1 VDRWTGIQVIR
12 RRVDYADSNM
22 KKPRLV
28 ILSATTE
35 SLRGR
40 SRVRVNEAYTSAIA
54 AAGLIPLVLPP
65 VDAAIATASLDGVA
79 GLVLTGGEDVGAEHF
94 GQAPHPTMG
103 TPHPGRDEYELAL
116 TRAARERRMPTLAI
130 CRGAQVVN
138 VALGGTLIQDI
149 PSLKPSAAD
158 HDQSKRRTERVHQIA
173 IDHGTSLANIV
184 GDTTIAVNSSH
195 HQAVDAVAPTLRVS
209 ATSPDGVIEA
219 LEPAHDDWWM
229 IAVQWHPEELT
240 STPEPWDRRLF
251 SAFAEAVRSGD

>member
-1 VDRWTGIQVIR
+1 
-12 RRVDYADSNM
+12 M
-22 KKPRLV
+22 
-28 ILSATTE
+28 
-35 SLRGR
+35 
-40 SRVRVNEAYTSAIA
+40 
-54 AAGLIPLVLPP
+54 
-65 VDAAIATASLDGVA
+65 
-79 GLVLTGGEDVGAEHF
+79 
-94 GQAPHPTMG
+94 
-103 TPHPGRDEYELAL
+103 PHPGRDEYELAL

-158 HDQSKRRTERVHQIA
+158 HDQSERRTERVHPIA
-173 IDHGTSLANIV
+173 IEHGSSLANIV
-184 GDTTIAVNSSH
+184 GDTSIAVNSSH

-219 LEPAHDDWWM
+219 LEPTHDDWWM

-240 STPEPWDRRLF
+240 GTPEPWDRRLF

>member
-1 VDRWTGIQVIR
+1 MKSWSVGH
-12 RRVDYADSNM
+12 ADSNM

-40 SRVRVNEAYTSAIA
+40 SRVRVNEAYTSALA
-54 AAGLIPLVLPP
+54 SAGLIPVILPP
-65 VDAAIATASLDGVA
+65 VDAAIATAALDGVA

-94 GQAPHPTMG
+94 GQHPHPAMG

-116 TRAARERRMPTLAI
+116 TRAARERRLPTLAI

-158 HDQSKRRTERVHQIA
+158 HDQSKRRTERVHPIA
-173 IDHGTSLANIV
+173 IEHGSSLAGIV
-184 GDTTIAVNSSH
+184 GDTSIAVNSSH

-209 ATSPDGVIEA
+209 ATGPDGVIEA
-219 LEPAHDDWWM
+219 LEPTHDDWWM

-240 STPEPWDRRLF
+240 GTPEPWDRRLF

>member
-1 VDRWTGIQVIR
+1 M
-12 RRVDYADSNM
+12 N
-22 KKPRLV
+22 KPRLV

-40 SRVRVNEAYTSAIA
+40 SRVRVNEAYTNALASV
-54 AAGLIPLVLPP
+54 GLIPLVLPP
-65 VDAAIATASLDGVA
+65 VDATMATASLDGVA

-94 GQAPHPTMG
+94 GQAPHPAMG

-116 TRAARERRMPTLAI
+116 THAAAERRLPTLAI

-149 PSLKPSAAD
+149 PSLKPLASD
-158 HDQSKRRTERVHQIA
+158 HDLSARRSERVHPLA
-173 IDHGTSLANIV
+173 IERGSSLANIV
-184 GDTTIAVNSSH
+184 GDTSITVNSSH
-195 HQAVDAVAPTLRVS
+195 HQAVDTVAPDLRIS
-209 ATSPDGVIEA
+209 ATSPDGIIEA
-219 LEPAHDDWWM
+219 LEPKSGDWWM

-240 STPEPWDRRLF
+240 ATPEPWDRRLF

>member
-1 VDRWTGIQVIR
+1 
-12 RRVDYADSNM
+12 M

-40 SRVRVNEAYTSAIA
+40 SRVRVNEAYTSALA
-54 AAGLIPLVLPP
+54 SAGLIPVVLPP
-65 VDAAIATASLDGVA
+65 VDAAIATAALDGIA

-94 GQAPHPTMG
+94 GQTPHPAMG

-116 TRAARERRMPTLAI
+116 ARAARERRIPTLAI
-130 CRGAQVVN
+130 CRGAQVIN

-149 PSLKPSAAD
+149 PSLRPSAAD
-158 HDQSKRRTERVHQIA
+158 HDQSNRRTERVHPIA
-173 IDHGTSLANIV
+173 IEGGTALASIV
-184 GDTTIAVNSSH
+184 GDTSIAVNSSH
-195 HQAVDAVAPTLRVS
+195 HQAVDLVAPTLRVS

-219 LEPAHDDWWM
+219 LEPTDDWWM

-240 STPEPWDRRLF
+240 ATPEPWDRRLF

>member
-1 VDRWTGIQVIR
+1 
-12 RRVDYADSNM
+12 M

-35 SLRGR
+35 SVRGR

-54 AAGLIPLVLPP
+54 SAGLIPVVLPP
-65 VDAAIATASLDGVA
+65 VDAAIAAAALDGAA

-94 GQAPHPTMG
+94 GQSPHPAMG
-103 TPHPGRDEYELAL
+103 VSHAGRDDCELAL
-116 TRAARERRMPTLAI
+116 TRAARDRRMPTLAI

-149 PSLKPSAAD
+149 PSLKPSAAE
-158 HDQSKRRTERVHQIA
+158 HDQSQRRTERVHPIA
-173 IDHGTSLANIV
+173 IEPGTSLASIV
-184 GDTTIAVNSSH
+184 GDTSIAVNSSH
-195 HQAVDAVAPTLRVS
+195 HQAVDAVAPGLRVS

-219 LEPAHDDWWM
+219 LEPAHDAWWM

-251 SAFAEAVRSGD
+251 SAFAEAVRAGD

>member
-1 VDRWTGIQVIR
+1 VDKPTGEQEVNS
-12 RRVDYADSNM
+12 DM

-40 SRVRVNEAYTSAIA
+40 SRVRVNEAYTSALVS
-54 AAGLIPLVLPP
+54 AGLIPVVLPP
-65 VDAAIATASLDGVA
+65 VDAAIATTALDGVA
-79 GLVLTGGEDVGAEHF
+79 GLVLTGGEDVGPEHF
-94 GQAPHPTMG
+94 GQHPHPAMG
-103 TPHPGRDEYELAL
+103 TPHRGRDEYELAL
-116 TRAARERRMPTLAI
+116 TRAARERRIPTLAI
-130 CRGAQVVN
+130 CRGAQIVN
-138 VALGGTLIQDI
+138 VALGGTLLQDI

-158 HDQSKRRTERVHQIA
+158 HDQSNRRTERVHPIA
-173 IDHGTSLANIV
+173 IERGSSLASIV
-184 GDTTIAVNSSH
+184 GDTSIAVNSSH
-195 HQAVDAVAPTLRVS
+195 HQAVDGVAPTLRVS

-240 STPEPWDRRLF
+240 GTPEPWDRRLF

>member
-1 VDRWTGIQVIR
+1 M
-12 RRVDYADSNM
+12 N
-22 KKPRLV
+22 KPRLV

-40 SRVRVNEAYTSAIA
+40 SRVRVNEAYTSALA
-54 AAGLIPLVLPP
+54 SVGLIPLVLPP
-65 VDAAIATASLDGVA
+65 VDAAMATAALDDVA

-94 GQAPHPTMG
+94 GQAAHPAMG

-116 TRAARERRMPTLAI
+116 ARSASERRMPTLAI

-149 PSLKPSAAD
+149 PSLRPSAAN
-158 HDQSKRRTERVHQIA
+158 HDLSARRAERVHALA
-173 IDHGTSLANIV
+173 IDQGTSLAHIV
-184 GDTTIAVNSSH
+184 GDTAITVNSSH
-195 HQAVDAVAPTLRVS
+195 HQAVDKVAPPLRAS
-209 ATSPDGVIEA
+209 ATSPDGIVEA
-219 LEPAHDDWWM
+219 LEPKTADWWM

-240 STPEPWDRRLF
+240 ATPEPWDRRLF